1 MIKKDRIKILVI
13 IALMIIIGAS
23 VGLLS
28 LFCFENITINCHLTT
43 WIGVWVSIANAIFLF
58 ATLSSQ
64 NRGINNQKESFAQE
78 RFETTF
84 FNLLESHRKLTE
96 ELSVS
101 AMVLNENL
109 QIERIKLDGRTFFS
123 FAINE
128 ISHIQDSLK
137 SKCYSGKFDEQLDFE
152 SINAI
157 EQQYASIEAE
167 GVQIKEREKKL
178 LENYNHHRI
187 KFSNLI
193 YDISADKWGRIGNSD
208 DKIMLSVDIFYKT
221 MYPQYNHYIRSLA
234 NLLDF
239 AKRREGTYLYFV
251 SSQMSEYELSYIR
264 YHALID
270 SRFKELNN
278 TLTSN

>member
-1 MIKKDRIKILVI
+1 MMKKDRIKMLII
-13 IALMIIIGAS
+13 IALMIIMVAS
-23 VGLLS
+23 VGLLL
-28 LFCFENITINCHLTT
+28 LFCFENTTINCPLTT

-58 ATLSSQ
+58 ATLCSQ

-128 ISHIQDSLK
+128 ILHIQDSLK
-137 SKCYSGKFDEQLDFE
+137 SKCYSGKFDEQLDSE

-157 EQQYASIEAE
+157 EQQYASIDAE
-167 GVQIKEREKKL
+167 RVLIKEREKIL

-187 KFSNLI
+187 KFSNLL
-193 YDISADKWGRIGNSD
+193 YDISADKWDKIHNSD
-208 DKIMLSVDIFYKT
+208 DKRMLSVDIFYKA

-234 NLLDF
+234 NLLNF
-239 AKRREGTYLYFV
+239 AKRRERTYLYFV
-251 SSQMSEYELSYIR
+251 SSQMSEYELSYIG
-264 YHALID
+264 YHTLID

-278 TLTSN
+278 TLMNN

>member
-1 MIKKDRIKILVI
+1 MKKKDRIKILVI

-137 SKCYSGKFDEQLDFE
+137 SKCYSGKYDTGGNCKRILCCNH
-152 SINAI
+152 SI
-157 EQQYASIEAE
+157 
-167 GVQIKEREKKL
+167 K
-178 LENYNHHRI
+178 
-187 KFSNLI
+187 
-193 YDISADKWGRIGNSD
+193 
-208 DKIMLSVDIFYKT
+208 
-221 MYPQYNHYIRSLA
+221 
-234 NLLDF
+234 
-239 AKRREGTYLYFV
+239 
-251 SSQMSEYELSYIR
+251 
-264 YHALID
+264 
-270 SRFKELNN
+270 
-278 TLTSN
+278 